1 MQRLLSA
8 HGSDDEEE
16 RTPRRQRR
24 AESDADSL
32 YRVTP
37 GLRER
42 RRFHAI
48 NHPPRPA
55 TGVGHGIPSARNEA
69 PESALGSA
77 FGAQRPSADV
87 PLPMPPAESNP
98 PSAMDAP
105 TYKHRFLVWLYVG
118 GASGRNAVYLDDSMS
133 VQRVFELFRGKLQRQ
148 LKGRSLEAV
157 AIGIPGLDEEKINL
171 EVDDDDAWE
180 AVRDTIIEAG
190 VKTVDGIVIDSED
203 GDEEDVSRATTRQPE
218 RPVTQRPRPPVARCR

>member
-37 GLRER
+37 GLQEG

-48 NHPPRPA
+48 NHTPRPSA
-55 TGVGHGIPSARNEA
+55 GVEHRIASAQNEA
-69 PESALGSA
+69 TQSALGSA
-77 FGAQRPSADV
+77 FDSQRPSAGLH
-87 PLPMPPAESNP
+87 LPMRPADGSAT
-98 PSAMDAP
+98 SAMEAP
-105 TYKHRFLVWLYVG
+105 AYKHRFLVWLYVG

-133 VQRVFELFRGKLQRQ
+133 VQRVFELFREKLQRQ
-148 LKGRSLEAV
+148 LKGKGRSLEAV

-171 EVDDDDAWE
+171 EVDDKDGWE
-180 AVRDTIIEAG
+180 AVQEIVLEAG
-190 VKTVDGIVIDSED
+190 VKTVYGNVISGEG
-203 GDEEDVSRATTRQPE
+203 GD
-218 RPVTQRPRPPVARCR
+218 